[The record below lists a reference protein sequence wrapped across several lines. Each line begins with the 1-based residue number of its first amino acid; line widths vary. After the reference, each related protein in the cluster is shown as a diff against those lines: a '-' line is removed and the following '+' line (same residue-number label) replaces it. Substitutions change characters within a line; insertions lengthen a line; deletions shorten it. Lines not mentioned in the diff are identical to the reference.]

1 MAAIIR
7 IKRSTGQT
15 APGSLKTGELA
26 YSAGSGLYNNGG
38 DRLFFGKGDD
48 GSGNATSVVAIGGEY
63 FASLADHA
71 PGTLT
76 ASSAVITDANNKID
90 VLNVDNITIN
100 GNTISSTDTN
110 GNIVLDPNGTGFI
123 NASTSLISN
132 VTDPVGNQDA
142 ATKAY
147 VDAQNTAQLLSIT
160 GDTGSDDIDL
170 DGEVL
175 DFEGDDHITA
185 TVSANKVT
193 ISHDTSG
200 VTAGTYGSQTQ
211 IPIFTVDADGH
222 VDSAG
227 SIAVATTLNTAA
239 DTGTGSIDLLS
250 QTLTTSGGTN
260 IHTVAAAQGLVVHM
274 DSDVLGL
281 SSLTVDQLSLNGRD
295 ITSTDT
301 NGNIN
306 ITPNGSGE
314 VVASTLTVSDL
325 TDNRVVV
332 AGTSGALEDDTNF
345 TFDGSTLALTADQ
358 DITGTLTVT
367 GQANVDN
374 IRLDGNTI
382 STTDGSN
389 TLVLDPSPVGNAGD
403 LIIRGNLQVEGT
415 TTTINSTTVS
425 VNDLNL
431 VLADSAAN
439 AAAADGAGITINGA
453 NATILYDAGTDRLDF
468 NKPLEFT
475 GGALATSIYFN
486 GTSITESIE
495 DHLATNT
502 FLGHDATG
510 QDITYDDANNTITFS
525 NEYATLTNVGVA
537 SFGGFADGD
546 SADASGT
553 TRQFDVN
560 TSGNVFIRE
569 LDGGTY

>member
-48 GSGNATSVVAIGGEY
+48 GAGNATSIVAIGGEY
-63 FASLADHA
+63 FANLADHA

-76 ASSAVITDANNKID
+76 ASSAIVTDASSKID

-100 GNTISSTDTN
+100 GNAITSTNTN
-110 GNIVLDPNGTGFI
+110 GNIVLDPNGTGI
-123 NASTSLISN
+123 ISVSSALISN
-132 VTDPVGNQDA
+132 VSDPVANQDA

-147 VDAQNTAQLLSIT
+147 VDAQDTSQVLSIT

-170 DGEVL
+170 DDEVL
-175 DFEGDDHITA
+175 DFEGDTHITA

-200 VTAGTYGSQTQ
+200 VTAGTYGSQTE
-211 IPIFTVDADGH
+211 IPSIVIDADGH
-222 VDSAG
+222 ITSA
-227 SIAVATTLNTAA
+227 STNTVATTLNTAA
-239 DTGTGSIDLLS
+239 DTGTGSVDLLT
-250 QTLTTSGGTN
+250 QTLATSGGTN
-260 IHTVAAAQGLVVHM
+260 IHTVAAAQGLIVHM

-281 SSLTVDQLSLNGRD
+281 SRLTVDNLELNGNT
-295 ITSTDT
+295 ITSTNT
-301 NGNIN
+301 NGDIN
-306 ITPNGSGE
+306 ITPNGTGN
-314 VVASTLTVSDL
+314 VVM
-325 TDNRVVV
+325 
-332 AGTSGALEDDTNF
+332 
-345 TFDGSTLALTADQ
+345 
-358 DITGTLTVT
+358 
-367 GQANVDN
+367 DN
-374 IRLDGNTI
+374 IVITGNTI
-382 STTDGSN
+382 QTDGSSN
-389 TLVLDPSPVGNAGD
+389 TMVLDPSPVGDSAGGFAGD
-403 LIIRGNLQVEGT
+403 LVIRGNLQVQGT
-415 TTTINSTTVS
+415 TTTINSTTIS
-425 VNDLNL
+425 MNDLNI

-453 NATILYDAGTDRLDF
+453 GATITYDAGTDRWDF
-468 NKPLEFT
+468 NKSIDLTDSDSLFL
-475 GGALATSIYFN
+475 GGVNIKEVL
-486 GTSITESIE
+486 E

-502 FLGHDATG
+502 FQSHDPTG
-510 QDITYDDANNTITFS
+510 QVITYDDGANTITFS

-553 TRQFDVN
+553 TRQFDMN
-560 TSGNVFIRE
+560 ATGNVFIRE

>member
-7 IKRSTGQT
+7 IKRSTGT
-15 APGSLKTGELA
+15 SAPGSLKTGELA
-26 YSAGSGLYNNGG
+26 YSAGTGLYNNGG

-48 GSGNATSVVAIGGEY
+48 GNGIATSVVAIGGEY
-63 FASLADHA
+63 FANLADHA

-76 ASSAVITDANNKID
+76 ASSAIVTDASSKID

-110 GNIVLDPNGTGFI
+110 GNIILDPNGSGVV
-123 NASTSLISN
+123 NVNNSKISN
-132 VTDPVGNQDA
+132 VTDPAAAQDA

-147 VDAQNTAQLLSIT
+147 VDAQNTAQVLSIT

-175 DFEGDDHITA
+175 DFEGDTHITA

-211 IPIFTVDADGH
+211 IPSIVIDADGH
-222 VDSAG
+222 ITSA
-227 SIAVATTLNTAA
+227 SVNTVATTLSTAGDA
-239 DTGTGSIDLLS
+239 GTGSVDLLTQS
-250 QTLTTSGGTN
+250 ITVSGGTN
-260 IHTVAAAQGLVVHM
+260 IHTQAAAQGLVVHM

-281 SSLTVDQLSLNGRD
+281 SRLTVDNLDLNGNT
-295 ITSTDT
+295 ITSTNT
-301 NGNIN
+301 NGDIN
-306 ITPNGSGE
+306 ITPNGTGN
-314 VVASTLTVSDL
+314 VVM
-325 TDNRVVV
+325 
-332 AGTSGALEDDTNF
+332 
-345 TFDGSTLALTADQ
+345 
-358 DITGTLTVT
+358 
-367 GQANVDN
+367 DN
-374 IRLDGNTI
+374 IVVTGNTI
-382 STTDGSN
+382 STNSGNN
-389 TLVLDPSPVGNAGD
+389 TMVLDPNPVGNAGD

-415 TTTINSTTVS
+415 TTTINSTVVS
-425 VNDLNL
+425 MNDLNL

-453 NATILYDAGTDRLDF
+453 AATILYDAGTDRWDF
-468 NKPLEFT
+468 NKPIDLVDSDSLFL
-475 GGALATSIYFN
+475 GGVDIK
-486 GTSITESIE
+486 EVIE
-495 DHLATNT
+495 DHLATNV
-502 FLGHDATG
+502 FLAHDATG
-510 QDITYDDANNTITFS
+510 QDITYNDATGKITFS

-553 TRQFDVN
+553 TRQFDMN
-560 TSGNVFIRE
+560 ATGNVFIRE